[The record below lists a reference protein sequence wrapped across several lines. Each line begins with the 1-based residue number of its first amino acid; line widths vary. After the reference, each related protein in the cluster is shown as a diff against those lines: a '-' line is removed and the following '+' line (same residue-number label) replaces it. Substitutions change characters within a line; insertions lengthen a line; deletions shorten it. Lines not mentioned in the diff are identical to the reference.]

1 MDKNDTK
8 SMNEFTWKNI
18 LHRYKN
24 GSKQMSKFNLYK
36 YTSSNFSKDTVILP
50 QLFGHKR

>member
-1 MDKNDTK
+1 
-8 SMNEFTWKNI
+8 MNEFTWKNI

-36 YTSSNFSKDTVILP
+36 YTSSNFSKDTVILS